1 MPSGVSRKE
10 MPGFKEFS
18 RRPAHPGGMDMAARN
33 RNLRVCP
40 TCWSTVHRD
49 ELAEHEG
56 WHVRMREEA
65 VLEARRLLLVKA

>member
-1 MPSGVSRKE
+1 
-10 MPGFKEFS
+10 
-18 RRPAHPGGMDMAARN
+18 MDMAARN

-65 VLEARRLLLVKA
+65 VVEARRLLLVKA

>member
-1 MPSGVSRKE
+1 ME
-10 MPGFKEFS
+10 TTT
-18 RRPAHPGGMDMAARN
+18 ARH

-56 WHVRMREEA
+56 WHQRIREEA
-65 VLEARRLLLVKA
+65 VLEACRQLAARA